1 MKNLEE
7 LKEQFLGMF
16 LKEFQTYDL
25 NYRIVKEDGI
35 NFFVTSDIQK
45 DRMSLTIEDG
55 KISNFYLGSL

>member
-35 NFFVTSDIQK
+35 NFFVTCDIQK

-55 KISNFYLGSL
+55 KISNFYLG